1 MKTYEIFC
9 KNFSKFYTEI
19 NITSAVA
26 SFEKDHPDEEVIS
39 IIEINYNLVFNINK
53 VTGFLTNS
61 LKEKS

>member
-9 KNFSKFYTEI
+9 KNFSNFYTNTSIKTAVNDFEI
-19 NITSAVA
+19 
-26 SFEKDHPDEEVIS
+26 DHPDEEIIS
-39 IIEINYNLVFNINK
+39 IIEIDYNLVFNLNK